1 MVAIRPNRGKNA
13 TVYKMNGVKHKCR
26 TATKVPILVF
36 LSFLTTLDV
45 TEFSKHK

>member
-1 MVAIRPNRGKNA
+1 MIVIRPNRGKNA
-13 TVYKMNGVKHKCR
+13 TVYKTNSVKHKC

-45 TEFSKHK
+45 TKFSEHK